1 MDGTVSKRSALFI
14 ATLSSFINPFFG
26 SATQI
31 ALPSIAEEFHMD
43 AILLSWVA
51 TSYILATVVSLVPFG
66 RLADIHG
73 RKKIF
78 FYGYILFTFS
88 SLLCGL
94 STSGAMLIFFRVLQ
108 GIGSA
113 MHFATGIAILIS
125 VYPPQQRGRVL
136 GITVAAVYTGL
147 SLGPFLG
154 GLLTEYLTWRSVF
167 LMTVPLGVLVILV
180 VIWKLKGE
188 WAEAEGETFDIPG
201 TLIYALALVAGMLGM
216 TMLPSLNS
224 LWLIGLGL
232 LGIAAFITWELR
244 VESPVF
250 DLDLFRKNRVFAF
263 SSLAALI
270 NYSATFAVTFLL
282 SLYLQHIKGLSP
294 QGAGLVLVSQPIVQ
308 AVVSPFAG
316 RLSDKIEPRNVASI
330 GMTLTTLGLFLFTFI
345 ESGTGLG
352 FIVGC
357 LMLLGLG
364 FALFSSPNTN
374 AIMGSVEKRFYGLA
388 SGSVGTMRQLGM
400 MLSMGIATLIFA
412 LLIGRVQI
420 SVETYPAFLKSVKT
434 AFSVFAVLCFG
445 GIFASLVR
453 GKLRGTGAPIPPSP
467 DTSK

>member
-1 MDGTVSKRSALFI
+1 MPMDGTVSKRSALFI
-14 ATLSSFINPFFG
+14 ATLSAFINPFFG

-31 ALPSIAEEFHMD
+31 ALPSIAKDFHMD

-51 TSYILATVVSLVPFG
+51 TSYILATVVSLVPSG

-73 RKKIF
+73 RKKVF
-78 FYGYILFTFS
+78 LYGYILFTIS

-94 STSGAMLIFFRVLQ
+94 STSGAMLISFRVLQ

-167 LMTVPLGVLVILV
+167 IVTVPLGMLVIYV
-180 VIWKLKGE
+180 VLWKLKGE
-188 WAEAEGETFDIPG
+188 WAEAKGEPFDITG
-201 TLIYALALVAGMLGM
+201 TLIYGLALVAGMLGI
-216 TMLPSLNS
+216 TMLPALNS
-224 LWLIGLGL
+224 LWLITLGL
-232 LGIAAFITWELR
+232 LGIAAFIKWELR
-244 VESPVF
+244 VQSPVF

-270 NYSATFAVTFLL
+270 NYSATFAITFLL

-294 QGAGLVLVSQPIVQ
+294 QGAGLILVSQPIVQ

-316 RLSDKIEPRNVASI
+316 RLSDRIEPRIVASI

-345 ESGTGLG
+345 EDGTGLG

-400 MLSMGIATLIFA
+400 MVSMGIATLIFA
-412 LLIGRVQI
+412 VFIGRVPI
-420 SVETYPAFLKSVKT
+420 SVETYPAFMKSMQT
-434 AFSVFAVLCFG
+434 AFTVFSLLCFG

-453 GKLRGTGAPIPPSP
+453 GKLRGN
-467 DTSK
+467 